1 MSQVNASSV
10 HVNERVEKSSSTL
23 IGWIKY
29 IIFLLFVF
37 FIFHNVIGLTKVS
50 GLSMSPTFN
59 DGGLI
64 LVNKAAKLY
73 KEPHLGDIVILSQP
87 NQGIDIVKRVIGV
100 AGDTVKIQAGIV
112 YVNNEPIPE
121 ITTLG
126 TSTDIKETTVPEAT
140 VFVMGDNRT
149 PGESLDSRDPSV
161 GPIAV
166 DLIKGYVSYSLLP
179 FHSIPKPLEIQ

>member
-1 MSQVNASSV
+1 MSQVKASSV
-10 HVNERVEKSSSTL
+10 HVNERVEKSSSKL
-23 IGWIKY
+23 MGWIKY

-50 GLSMSPTFN
+50 GLSMSPTFE
-59 DGGLI
+59 DGGFI
-64 LVNKAAKLY
+64 LVNKAAKFY
-73 KEPHLGDIVILSQP
+73 KEPHLGDIAILSQP
-87 NQGIDIVKRVIGV
+87 NQGIDIVKRIIGV
-100 AGDTVKIQAGIV
+100 AGDTVKIQNGIV

-126 TSTDIKETTVPEAT
+126 TSVDLDALKVPEGT

-161 GPIAV
+161 GPISV
-166 DLIKGYVSYSLLP
+166 NLIKGYVSYSLRP
-179 FHSIPKPLEIQ
+179 FHSIPKPLELP